1 MLELSPEVLASR
13 PGKGLGA
20 TFDAAPGACPRRFG
34 GVCSRGRLSGSGP
47 LPFDPEAFPLPPFGG
62 GQSPSAF
69 RRSLSFFEG
78 RR

>member
-1 MLELSPEVLASR
+1 MPRPEHPPGGSVGYVLAA
-13 PGKGLGA
+13 GFL
-20 TFDAAPGACPRRFG
+20 DQ
-34 GVCSRGRLSGSGP
+34 GP